1 MGGDPRVTE
10 SPESTL
16 PRAAVVRAVKAKQSG
31 QLSGYDV
38 RQVGMVV
45 VELGGGRT
53 QPDAPIDHSVGLTA
67 ILEAGNTVQA
77 GDDIAVLH
85 AASEA
90 DWERAEAR
98 LQAALEWDS
107 DAVVPPV
114 ISAELSAT

>member
-1 MGGDPRVTE
+1 MSSMAFPDAVIDP
-10 SPESTL
+10 
-16 PRAAVVRAVKAKQSG
+16 AVG
-31 QLSGYDV
+31 LSG
-38 RQVGMVV
+38 
-45 VELGGGRT
+45 L
-53 QPDAPIDHSVGLTA
+53 P
-67 ILEAGNTVQA
+67 QA
-77 GDDIAVLH
+77 GTRFQAGEDMALIH

>member
-1 MGGDPRVTE
+1 M
-10 SPESTL
+10 
-16 PRAAVVRAVKAKQSG
+16 
-31 QLSGYDV
+31 
-38 RQVGMVV
+38 
-45 VELGGGRT
+45 
-53 QPDAPIDHSVGLTA
+53 GLTA
-67 ILEAGNTVQA
+67 ILEAGSTVQA